1 MYGINYQKS
10 GYMLVVLIGS
20 MFKNRI
26 DNYLVGA
33 GYIYNKRRLV

>member
-10 GYMLVVLIGS
+10 ACVHASSVN

-26 DNYLVGA
+26 EKYLVGA
-33 GYIYNKRRLV
+33 GYT